1 MTVGNVTIMIW
12 NKKQNFCAT
21 VVNNGTS
28 MIQNGKFNCL
38 LLALLLTLPPWLK
51 MKSWIDCW
59 NATSM
64 IQNEKLD
71 WSLLLLVMLP
81 VWFRTKN
88 WFVIL
93 AHVSNVTS
101 MIQNNEKWI
110 VWDHYQ
116 HGWSLEHVAEWI
128 VQQVQERGSID
139 VSIACHLGCKECLPR
154 SWKKKW
160 EKQVYKFE
168 HGNIHWTLQ
177 IQQYTLLS
185 HPRTF
190 LSLS

>member
-71 WSLLLLVMLP
+71 
-81 VWFRTKN
+81 
-88 WFVIL
+88 
-93 AHVSNVTS
+93 
-101 MIQNNEKWI
+101 
-110 VWDHYQ
+110 
-116 HGWSLEHVAEWI
+116 
-128 VQQVQERGSID
+128 
-139 VSIACHLGCKECLPR
+139 
-154 SWKKKW
+154 
-160 EKQVYKFE
+160 
-168 HGNIHWTLQ
+168 
-177 IQQYTLLS
+177 
-185 HPRTF
+185 
-190 LSLS
+190 LSLIHI